1 VSLPVVV
8 GAPSAPATP
17 PASLRASSRPA
28 VGERR
33 ENRLRLAWAVLVPLL
48 VLITIISLT
57 VGAETVPLTDLVRVL
72 ATPTLP
78 ADASEGLALT
88 HTVVWA
94 LRVPRTLVALLF
106 GATLAVSGAA
116 LQGLVRNP
124 LADPGLLG
132 VSSGGAVGAALAIVG
147 GGITGVVTGG
157 LVPIAACAGAGVAT
171 ALVLL
176 LARRGGRIDTITL
189 LLAGIAVNA
198 FAGAILGAC
207 TVIASDTQLRN
218 LAFWTLGALGGVT
231 WDALRWIVPAL
242 VLALVLL
249 LRLARSLDVMLL
261 GEREAA
267 HLGVRLDRVTWTIA
281 AAVAL
286 GVGIGTA
293 FVGLIGFVGLVVP
306 HLLRLVV
313 GPVHMRLLPLA
324 AVAGALLLTASDV
337 LARTVAAPIEL
348 PIGVLTAAVG
358 APTFLMLI
366 LRRRVS

>member
-1 VSLPVVV
+1 
-8 GAPSAPATP
+8 
-17 PASLRASSRPA
+17 
-28 VGERR
+28 
-33 ENRLRLAWAVLVPLL
+33 VLVPLL
-48 VLITIISLT
+48 VLITVISLT
-57 VGAETVPLTDLVRVL
+57 VGAETVPLGDLARVL
-72 ATPTLP
+72 TTPTLP
-78 ADASEGLALT
+78 ADASDELALT

-106 GATLAVSGAA
+106 GATLAVAGAA

-157 LVPIAACAGAGVAT
+157 LVPIAACAGAAAAT

-176 LARRGGRIDTITL
+176 LARRAGRIDTVTL

-207 TVIASDTQLRN
+207 TAIASDTQLRN

-242 VLALVLL
+242 VFALVML
-249 LRLARSLDVMLL
+249 LRMARSLDLLLL

-286 GVGIGTA
+286 GVGMGTA
-293 FVGLIGFVGLVVP
+293 FVGLVVP

-313 GPVHMRLLPLA
+313 GPVHIRLLPLA
-324 AVAGALLLTASDV
+324 AVAGAVLLTASDV

-358 APTFLMLI
+358 APTFLVLI
-366 LRRRVS
+366 LRRRIG

>member
-1 VSLPVVV
+1 MSLPVVV

-171 ALVLL
+171 A
-176 LARRGGRIDTITL
+176 RSCCCSRGV
-189 LLAGIAVNA
+189 AVVS
-198 FAGAILGAC
+198 
-207 TVIASDTQLRN
+207 T
-218 LAFWTLGALGGVT
+218 
-231 WDALRWIVPAL
+231 
-242 VLALVLL
+242 
-249 LRLARSLDVMLL
+249 RSRSCSR
-261 GEREAA
+261 GS
-267 HLGVRLDRVTWTIA
+267 
-281 AAVAL
+281 
-286 GVGIGTA
+286 
-293 FVGLIGFVGLVVP
+293 P
-306 HLLRLVV
+306 
-313 GPVHMRLLPLA
+313 
-324 AVAGALLLTASDV
+324 
-337 LARTVAAPIEL
+337 
-348 PIGVLTAAVG
+348 
-358 APTFLMLI
+358 
-366 LRRRVS
+366 